1 MLSSWPGL
9 WALSSGS
16 WWEGRSVPSRK
27 SCTESRLPSTLLAAS
42 SASTQLWLRLH
53 CASLPETPMPGRDQH
68 GPTTQDTS
76 VLTSLILIPVIA
88 AVVVGLVPSKNSE
101 VHLPL
106 GITLSVL
113 PLALAG
119 YIFWAF
125 EPLAGYQFTEQADWY
140 PPWGISWNLGIDG
153 VSMPMVVLTTLL
165 IPIALG
171 ASTAITKRRKEFVVY
186 TLLLEAGMIGVFL
199 SLDLF
204 LFFVFFEA
212 ILIPMYFIIGI
223 WGSDRRK
230 YAAVKFL
237 IYTAFGSALMLAGI
251 IALAFNYSDQF
262 GSVSFSLTDLVN
274 VEWSVGA
281 GRWMFA
287 AFALAFA
294 IKVPLFPLHT
304 WLPDAH
310 TEAPTA
316 GSVLLAGVLLKL
328 GTYGLIRFNLSLFPE
343 ASVDAVLIMGI
354 LAVIGIVYGAV
365 VAIVQPDLKKL
376 VAYSSVSHL
385 GFIVLGTFALTS
397 GSLQGAVIQN
407 VNHGLTTG
415 ALFLLVGMLYERRHT
430 KQISEFGGLQKVMP
444 IYAGL
449 FLFMAFASIGLPG
462 LNGFVGEFLI
472 LIGTYSTLPTL
483 AIVAASG
490 VVLAA
495 IYLLWAYERVFTGVV
510 TKEENKVL
518 SDLSIREMSLLA
530 PLVILV
536 LVLGLFPNLLL
547 DKIAPSTERILDRI
561 EATTD
566 YEVPAPGRLGD
577 VFVAEGDHQ

>member
-1 MLSSWPGL
+1 M
-9 WALSSGS
+9 
-16 WWEGRSVPSRK
+16 
-27 SCTESRLPSTLLAAS
+27 
-42 SASTQLWLRLH
+42 
-53 CASLPETPMPGRDQH
+53 
-68 GPTTQDTS
+68 
-76 VLTSLILIPVIA
+76 VLTWLILLPVLGALVIA
-88 AVVVGLVPSKNSE
+88 VVPRRRSE
-101 VHLPL
+101 LHLPL
-106 GITLSVL
+106 GIALSVL

-119 YIFWAF
+119 YIFWVF
-125 EPLAGYQFTEQADWY
+125 EPVSGYQFAEDVIWY
-140 PPWGISWNLGIDG
+140 EPWGINWSLGIDG
-153 VSMPMVVLTTLL
+153 ISMPMVVLTTILV
-165 IPIALG
+165 PIALA
-171 ASTAITKRRKEFVVY
+171 ASTSITKRTKEFVVF
-186 TLLLEAGMIGVFL
+186 TLLLEAGMLGVFV

-230 YAAVKFL
+230 YAAVKFFL
-237 IYTAFGSALMLAGI
+237 YTAFGSALMLAGI
-251 IALAFNYSDQF
+251 IALAITHTSQF
-262 GSVSFSLTDLVN
+262 GITSFALSDLMN
-274 VEWSVGA
+274 VDLSVGA
-281 GRWMFA
+281 ERWLFA

-328 GTYGLIRFNLSLFPE
+328 GTYGLLRFNLGLFPE
-343 ASVDAVLIMGI
+343 ASVDAIWIMAI

-397 GSLQGAVIQN
+397 GALQGAVIQN

-444 IYAGL
+444 IYAGF
-449 FLFMAFASIGLPG
+449 FLFMTFASIGLPG
-462 LNGFVGEFLI
+462 LNGFVGEFLV
-472 LIGTYSTLPTL
+472 LIGSYTTLPVLT
-483 AIVAASG
+483 IIAASG

-495 IYLLWAYERVFTGVV
+495 IYLLWAYERVFTGVPD
-510 TKEENKVL
+510 KHENKVL
-518 SDLSIREMSLLA
+518 SDLSVREVSLLA
-530 PLVILV
+530 PLAVLILIIGLYPNV
-536 LVLGLFPNLLL
+536 LLE
-547 DKIAPSTERILDRI
+547 KIAPSTEQVLDHI
-561 EATTD
+561 EASTG
-566 YEVPAPGRLGD
+566 YQVPEPGRLGD
-577 VFVAEGDHQ
+577 VFVAGGDE